1 MAVGFAPAVAD
12 DMLDAYA
19 NGTAWPGL
27 AGHFIQLHVGDPG
40 ADGTA
45 NVAAEAT
52 RQAAS
57 FGAPAGAGS
66 VANDAVVEWLNV
78 STTETYTHFTDWS
91 AATAG
96 TFQGSGT
103 ITDGAVTAGTDFS
116 ADVGALVV
124 NLNVAAA

>member
-1 MAVGFAPAVAD
+1 MAVGFAPPVAQN
-12 DMLDAYA
+12 MLDAYA

-27 AGHFIQLHVGDPG
+27 TGHFIQLHVGDPG
-40 ADGTA
+40 VDGTA
-45 NVAAEAT
+45 NPAQETT

-57 FGAPAGAGS
+57 FAAPAGGS

-78 STTETYTHFTDWS
+78 AATENYTHFTDWS

-103 ITDGAVTAGTDFS
+103 ITDGNVTAGTDFS
-116 ADVGALVV
+116 ADVGALVIT
-124 NLNVAAA
+124 LNVAAA